1 MAKHRQNIPYWQQ
14 ALRPYQKNYELYLM
28 LVPVIAHYIIFE
40 YMPIY
45 GLQIA
50 FRDFIPFKGFWG
62 SPWVGFKHFL
72 RFFRSFYFWRLIKNT
87 FGLSLYTLAVG
98 FPAPILL
105 ALLINEIRSKRFQ
118 RVAQNITYFPHFLS
132 MVVVVG
138 MIVSFTNPN
147 YGAINV
153 LIKFFGGDP
162 INFMVKDSW
171 FKTLFVFSNVWQH
184 AGWGAIIYLAA
195 LASIDPQ
202 LYQAAT
208 VDGANRLQKIW
219 HISLS
224 SIIPTITILFI
235 LRVGKLLNVQ
245 FQKVLLMQNP
255 LNMAASDV
263 IQTYVYRIGVLEGN
277 FSFATAVG
285 LFNSLLN
292 LSLLL
297 ICNRIVKLTT
307 EHGLW

>member
-1 MAKHRQNIPYWQQ
+1 
-14 ALRPYQKNYELYLM
+14 
-28 LVPVIAHYIIFE
+28 
-40 YMPIY
+40 MPIY